1 MHESGRAGALVF
13 EVAGEA
19 DMPALARMRTDVAR
33 DLSRQFG
40 HGHWASEVSERAV
53 WRSLRHATVLI
64 ARREDEIIAT
74 LRLAN
79 KKPWAIDRTYFTDV
93 VRPIYLTD
101 MAVAPHA
108 QRAGVGRAMVRE
120 AQVRVAAIANASI
133 RLDAY
138 DGLAGAGP
146 FYARCGFREVGHVVY
161 RNVPLVYF
169 EWLPAPWLSSP

>member
-1 MHESGRAGALVF
+1 MHESGGAGVVVF
-13 EVAGEA
+13 DIAGEV
-19 DMPALARMRTDVAR
+19 DMPALARMRTDVAL

-40 HGHWASEVSERAV
+40 QGHWASEVSERAV
-53 WRSLRHATVLI
+53 WRSLRYATVLV
-64 ARREDEIIAT
+64 ARREGEIIAT

-79 KKPWAIDRTYFTDV
+79 KKPWAIDRTYFTEV
-93 VRPIYLTD
+93 VRPVYLTD

-108 QRAGVGRAMVRE
+108 QRAGVGRAIVRE
-120 AQVRVAAIANASI
+120 AQARVADIPGAGI

-146 FYARCGFREVGHVVY
+146 FYARCGFREVGRVVY

-169 EWLPAPWLSSP
+169 EWLPAVQSSGP